1 LKLRSNVSF
10 PRPKITQ
17 AAIEGDT
24 EGDRIDGGKG
34 NDTIW
39 LGGGRDI
46 VVLARGNGSDTIN
59 NFQPCQTQIGLS
71 GGLRC
76 SDLTITQGDGATL
89 IRVVACLD

>member
-1 LKLRSNVSF
+1 MKLRSSVSF

-46 VVLARGNGSDTIN
+46 VVLARGNGIDTIN
-59 NFQPCQTQIGLS
+59 NFQVGQTQIGLS
-71 GGLRC
+71 GGLTFSRPP
-76 SDLTITQGDGATL
+76 A
-89 IRVVACLD
+89 